1 MIMYKFQN
9 KTAKE
14 KCKLQILLKMKKI
27 YRFHKPL
34 KISNES
40 TLKKHTKMI
49 EDLTEKF
56 EMMTVKV
63 EASQRELNSLKVKF
77 VYKSKV
83 NKLPQLQTFTS
94 V

>member
-1 MIMYKFQN
+1 MM
-9 KTAKE
+9 
-14 KCKLQILLKMKKI
+14 
-27 YRFHKPL
+27 
-34 KISNES
+34 
-40 TLKKHTKMI
+40 
-49 EDLTEKF
+49 EDLTEKL

-77 VYKSKV
+77 VWITKV